1 MKYARIQNGVV
12 MEVVETDKDIST
24 LYTPDLVWV
33 TCNDSVTQRQLYANG
48 EFLPEPD
55 VEVVAMPAPKT
66 LTDMILADPTEL
78 AKLKQA
84 LGIS

>member
-24 LYTPDLVWV
+24 LYTPDLVWI

-55 VEVVAMPAPKT
+55 VEVVEMPAPKS
-66 LTDMILADPTEL
+66 LTDMILESPPEL
-78 AKLKQA
+78 ARHKRA
-84 LGIS
+84 WGI

>member
-12 MEVVETDKDIST
+12 MEIVETDKDIST

-33 TCNDSVTQRQLYANG
+33 ACNDSVTQRQLYANG

-55 VEVVAMPAPKT
+55 VEVIAMPTPKS
-66 LTDMILADPTEL
+66 LTEMILESPTEL
-78 AKLKQA
+78 AKLKAA
-84 LGIS
+84 LGL

>member
-12 MEVVETDKDIST
+12 MEIVETDKDIST

-33 TCNDSVTQRQLYANG
+33 ACNDSVTQRQLYANG

-55 VEVVAMPAPKT
+55 VEVVEMPAPKS
-66 LTDMILADPTEL
+66 LTEMILESPTEL
-78 AKLKQA
+78 AKLKAA
-84 LGIS
+84 LGL

>member
-1 MKYARIQNGVV
+1 

-24 LYTPDLVWV
+24 LYTSDLVWV

-55 VEVVAMPAPKT
+55 VEVVEMLAPKS
-66 LTDMILADPTEL
+66 LTDMILESPTEL
-78 AKLKQA
+78 AKLKTA
-84 LGIS
+84 LGL